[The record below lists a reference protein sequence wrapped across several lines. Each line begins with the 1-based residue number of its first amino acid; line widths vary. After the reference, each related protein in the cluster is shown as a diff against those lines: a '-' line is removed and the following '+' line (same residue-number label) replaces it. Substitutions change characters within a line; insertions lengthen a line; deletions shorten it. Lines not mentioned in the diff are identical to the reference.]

1 MRRLSCALLALA
13 AAFLSCCGPRT
24 TNPDA
29 FTIVQEREPASLNPL
44 LLNGTATIEWS
55 LLAFS
60 YLTKFDD
67 RGRLVGDVATE
78 VPTLANGGI
87 AKDGLTIVYHL
98 RKGVRWQDGAPL
110 TAHDCVFSVAAVL
123 NPRNNVQSRYV
134 YDQVVSARA
143 PDDST
148 LVLRMR
154 KPFAPAL
161 SVVLS
166 IAGFPILPAHL
177 LEKLPE
183 LNDVD
188 FNVHPLGS
196 GPYRILDWKHGDRVT
211 LVANPGYWRG
221 APRIKRLVI
230 RFAPNPNTGVRE
242 VTTGEADGYFNADK
256 SVYPQLLALHETRVT
271 RTPID
276 AVGSIIFNT
285 TDGPTRDVRV
295 RHALALALDVATIV
309 AKTYHGAL
317 DAREPGRGLLEWA
330 FDPAVMR
337 DARYDP
343 AQARRLLDAAGWRP
357 GADGVRVK
365 DGKRLEVLL
374 IIQAENP
381 GDAVIGNLVHAYESA
396 VGASV
401 QLKAYAV
408 TQFVAPANLG
418 GPVYGG
424 KFQMALYDFVPGDD
438 PDVTDQ
444 FSCANVPPNGYNKSR
459 LCDPRVDAVLLE
471 GNSTFDVTARK
482 RAYRRLQQLL
492 VEDQPLVLLYQNRQL
507 NAFSTRLRD
516 QTTSLSGAF
525 WNVAG
530 WSLAGAGGSGPRNAR
545 GTPASAVALTVL

>member
-1 MRRLSCALLALA
+1 MRRVSCAILASATALL
-13 AAFLSCCGPRT
+13 SGCGPQKT
-24 TNPDA
+24 GPA
-29 FTIVQEREPASLNPL
+29 SFSIVQEREPAALNPL

-67 RGRLVGDVATE
+67 RGSLVGDVATE
-78 VPTLANGGI
+78 VPSLANGGI
-87 AKDGLTIVYHL
+87 SKDGLTIVYHL
-98 RKGVRWQDGAPL
+98 RNGVRWQDGAPL
-110 TAHDCVFSVAAVL
+110 TARDCVFSIAAVL
-123 NPRNNVQSRYV
+123 NPRNNVQSRYA

-143 PDDST
+143 RDDYT

-166 IAGFPILPAHL
+166 VQGFPILPAHL
-177 LEKLPE
+177 LAKLPE

-188 FNVHPLGS
+188 FNVHPIGS
-196 GPYRILDWKHGDRVT
+196 GPYRVRDWAHGDRVT
-211 LVANPGYWRG
+211 LAANADYWRG
-221 APRIKRLVI
+221 EPRIKRLVI

-242 VTTGEADGYFNADK
+242 LATGEADGYFNADK
-256 SVYPQLLALHETRVT
+256 SVYPQLLRLHEMRVT

-285 TDGPTRDVRV
+285 ADGPTRDPLV
-295 RHALALALDVATIV
+295 RHALALALDIPNIV

-317 DAREPGRGLLEWA
+317 DTREAGRGLFEWA
-330 FDPAVMR
+330 YDRAGLR
-337 DARYDP
+337 DAPYDP
-343 AQARRLLDAAGWRP
+343 AQARRLLDAAGWRVGP
-357 GADGVRVK
+357 DGIRTK
-365 DGKRLEVLL
+365 AGKRLEALL

-381 GDAVIGNLVHAYESA
+381 GDAVIGNLVHAYEAA

-401 QLKAYAV
+401 QLKSYVV

-459 LCDPRVDAVLLE
+459 LCDARVDAVLRE
-471 GNSTFDVTARK
+471 GNSTFDIPARK

-492 VEDQPLVLLYQNRQL
+492 AEDQPLVLLYQNRQL
-507 NAFSTRLRD
+507 NAFGARLHN
-516 QTTSLSGAF
+516 QTTSPSGAF

-530 WSLAGAGGSGPRNAR
+530 WSL
-545 GTPASAVALTVL
+545 